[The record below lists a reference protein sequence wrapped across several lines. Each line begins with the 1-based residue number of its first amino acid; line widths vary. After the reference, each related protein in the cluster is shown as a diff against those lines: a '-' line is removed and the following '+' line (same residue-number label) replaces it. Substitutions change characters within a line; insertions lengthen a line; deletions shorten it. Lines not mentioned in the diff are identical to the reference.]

1 MLSILFHSIIYVAL
15 SHMLSE
21 SRRLRDVAYS
31 SLVYP
36 ILMYS
41 MIFYSIPV
49 RSILFSMYGAISL
62 VLSENRWLRDD
73 A

>member
-15 SHMLSE
+15 SRMLSE

-36 ILMYS
+36 ILIYS